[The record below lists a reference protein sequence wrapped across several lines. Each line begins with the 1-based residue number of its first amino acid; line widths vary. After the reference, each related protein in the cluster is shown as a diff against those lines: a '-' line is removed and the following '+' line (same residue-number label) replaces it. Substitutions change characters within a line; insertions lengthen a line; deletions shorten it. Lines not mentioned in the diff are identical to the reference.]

1 MYAHLP
7 LYMWTDTLIMKYETS
22 AHQYTLQEF
31 LIFRFYYPQSS
42 EGGRVGQ
49 FYSKVHEMD
58 TDLHVPDIGKTE
70 PCLWWETH

>member
-1 MYAHLP
+1 
-7 LYMWTDTLIMKYETS
+7 MKYETS

-70 PCLWWETH
+70 PCL